1 MLSVRGSLSLT
12 AVHNLPSIMLT
23 ASKVQVWLTTISQSE
38 WDLQKQINFC
48 SPGFGPHKL
57 LMHLRSIKWCTHPA
71 PHLVP
76 LGCGIAPTELLPNAS
91 GNARIKQDVVSLVL
105 CHCPLSGFSWVTSR
119 SACVCCQ
126 PPRLPREMEPF
137 KYSLVSLG
145 WWIVFL
151 CFFARWVVRNIIFV
165 GFFVVFFFL
174 AKGK

>member
-1 MLSVRGSLSLT
+1 MLSVRGSISLT
-12 AVHNLPSIMLT
+12 AVHNLPSTMLT
-23 ASKVQVWLTTISQSE
+23 VSKVQVWLTTISQNE
-38 WDLQKQINFC
+38 RDLQKQINFC

-76 LGCGIAPTELLPNAS
+76 PGCGIAPTELLPNAS

-145 WWIVFL
+145 WWNVFFVSL
-151 CFFARWVVRNIIFV
+151 LVGLFVILFLLGFFV
-165 GFFVVFFFL
+165 GFFF
-174 AKGK
+174 